1 LRRIRATFL
10 IRLILLV
17 LLAIGLAPSRADES
31 LRLQRPLAGQAE
43 SNAPTPG
50 DAQSVGNFQVK
61 LAIPDNASGKQDTT
75 KLQANVSQDAA
86 QDENGLTQVD
96 LQRLAAHDIVLLVDK
111 SGSMSTPDCP
121 SKGGGGAATV
131 ASIVVPLIAGGSPL
145 SASRW
150 SWCHAQTEK
159 MARQTENVLPG
170 GFSVVLFDSRFNVF
184 PHVTVDG
191 LADIF
196 RNHHPGGGT
205 DLAGPLD
212 CVFRDYFT
220 RKRLPGSSIKPLL
233 VGVITDGCPNFPR
246 PVHDV
251 IIRATHSVS
260 NPSEIIIV
268 FFLIGGQDR
277 TGEEFVRDI
286 THNLVREGA
295 SYNIVRSVAFHDL
308 KKIGL
313 AKALAE
319 NL

>member
-1 LRRIRATFL
+1 MRRIGATFV
-10 IRLILLV
+10 IWHILLL
-17 LLAIGLAPSRADES
+17 LLATGLPQARADEN
-31 LRLQRPLAGQAE
+31 LRLQRPLSGQAE
-43 SNAPTPG
+43 ANAPIPG
-50 DAQSVGNFQVK
+50 DAQSVGNFQVR
-61 LAIPDNASGKQDTT
+61 LAIPDKASGKQDTT

-86 QDENGLTQVD
+86 EDENGLTQVD

-131 ASIVVPLIAGGSPL
+131 ASIVVPLMVGGSPL
-145 SASRW
+145 SSSRW

-159 MARQTENVLPG
+159 MAKQTENVLPE
-170 GFSVVLFDSRFNVF
+170 GFSVVLFDSRFSVF

-196 RNHHPGGGT
+196 RRHHPGGGT

-212 CVFRDYFT
+212 CVFRDYFN
-220 RKRLPGSSIKPLL
+220 RKRSPGASIKPLL
-233 VGVITDGCPNFPR
+233 IGVITDGCPNSPR

-251 IIRATHSVS
+251 IIRATHSIR
-260 NPSEIIIV
+260 NPSEITIV
-268 FFLIGGQDR
+268 FFLIGGQDHA
-277 TGEEFVRDI
+277 GEQFVRDI
-286 THNLVREGA
+286 TQNLTREGA
-295 SYNIVRSVAFHDL
+295 SFNIVKSVAFHEL